1 MLASQRLANIETAPN
16 HTQQQ
21 LHLANICGIRSG
33 NKVDVFKTTVKQ
45 KRMYR
50 LLATSWLA
58 RQQGGVHIK
67 THKNTFDTNRIFD
80 NLCAS
85 LLARHPLGQGLASS
99 CLPSSCPPER
109 PFQGNSG
116 LPSARLEAS
125 FRSRFPQGDP
135 QILFGHTQRERQ
147 AHA

>member
-58 RQQGGVHIK
+58 RQQGGVHLLSG
-67 THKNTFDTNRIFD
+67 HKQKHFCHK
-80 NLCAS
+80 L
-85 LLARHPLGQGLASS
+85 
-99 CLPSSCPPER
+99 
-109 PFQGNSG
+109 
-116 LPSARLEAS
+116 
-125 FRSRFPQGDP
+125 RFLSEGVS
-135 QILFGHTQRERQ
+135 
-147 AHA
+147 